1 VSAQKPNVKVSSLLK
16 KKYIKLQLENCTKK
30 EIIQE
35 LVELLAQ
42 SNKLKD
48 KKSFLNLIL
57 KREKLG
63 STGIGN
69 GLAIPHAKS
78 DAVDDF
84 AIAFGRQSIGVDF
97 GALDG
102 EQTFLFFML
111 ASPIDNVGGHLKIL
125 ADISHFVKDKFI
137 IECLKKAK
145 DEDEILEIITRYE
158 K

>member
-1 VSAQKPNVKVSSLLK
+1 VGTQGSDVRISSLLK
-16 KKYIKLQLENCTKK
+16 KKYIKLDLQNSTKK

-35 LVELLAQ
+35 LVDLLAQ
-42 SNKLKD
+42 SNRLKD

-57 KREKLG
+57 KRE
-63 STGIGN
+63 N
-69 GLAIPHAKS
+69 PHAKS
-78 DAVDDF
+78 DAVESF
-84 AIAFGRQSIGVDF
+84 AAVFGRQSLGVDF

-102 EQTFLFFML
+102 EKTYLFFML

-137 IECLKKAK
+137 IERLKKAK
-145 DEDEILEIITRYE
+145 DEDEVLEIIQRYE

>member
-1 VSAQKPNVKVSSLLK
+1 MGAQKLDVKLSSLLK
-16 KKYIKLQLENCTKK
+16 KKYIKLDLQHSTKK
-30 EIIQE
+30 EIIAE
-35 LVELLAQ
+35 LVDLLSQ
-42 SNKLKD
+42 SNRLKD
-48 KKSFLNLIL
+48 KKVFLNQII

-78 DAVDDF
+78 EAVENF
-84 AIAFGRQSIGVDF
+84 TIAFGRQSLGVDF

-102 EQTFLFFML
+102 EKTYLFFML
-111 ASPIDNVGGHLKIL
+111 ASPADNAGGHLKIL

-137 IECLKKAK
+137 IDCLKRAK
-145 DEDEILEIITRYE
+145 DEAEVLQIISRYE